1 MISALKL
8 PAFKFLSIRKLG
20 KTSPRHADLSRSLRT
35 YRSPYREIENPLRNQ
50 CSRWISV
57 ARGAPRYLAKVRR
70 FASRKAIQNQPLTS
84 SVLNPGSRELWRK
97 PSKRQNFGSRP
108 VRRSA
113 EVCVRTP
120 VFIEYFCA
128 VASGRRMLRAD
139 RLAEGEELESNILR
153 VLLRKSANYCE
164 ADRRQKCGVHGASS
178 RAEARVHS
186 ESRCSSRLLFPF
198 GPARYRQSARAG
210 QAQHRDHCRAAAC
223 RKKIASGNF
232 HGLLLSSVLRSAFR
246 AFLRSGIEVAASQR

>member
-8 PAFKFLSIRKLG
+8 PAFKFLSINWHAILSQTRQ
-20 KTSPRHADLSRSLRT
+20 TSPRHADLSRSLRT

-108 VRRSA
+108 VRRGA
-113 EVCVRTP
+113 EVCARTS
-120 VFIEYFCA
+120 VFIGYFCA

-139 RLAEGEELESNILR
+139 RLAAEMRFGLSVRNRFRDLD
-153 VLLRKSANYCE
+153 KSKA
-164 ADRRQKCGVHGASS
+164 
-178 RAEARVHS
+178 
-186 ESRCSSRLLFPF
+186 
-198 GPARYRQSARAG
+198 
-210 QAQHRDHCRAAAC
+210 
-223 RKKIASGNF
+223 
-232 HGLLLSSVLRSAFR
+232 
-246 AFLRSGIEVAASQR
+246 